1 MRTQT
6 LLSFLF
12 ESPLKFWKEKQTNLS
27 QEQLTKAKG
36 YFEALTG
43 QLKAYISGVDLTE
56 LKFETIELLYISILE
71 AKNFGIGA
79 AKGGNWL
86 AKQIDN
92 NPSLTF
98 KNVKEDYI
106 PVLVSYNKNLKKPE
120 IKDINLDNV
129 SDIQQLNSILNSL
142 GSEICIIATEAEL
155 GKVTEK
161 DGWEVFL
168 PHTTEASI
176 VLGKRYCGKRDNTW
190 CTTREDG
197 ENLFLNY
204 AIIDKVALF
213 YVIKKGQCADRRNP
227 EYKMSVG
234 FVNGEPKF
242 NMGSGN
248 ITVDAANQNLTFE
261 RFQQVLG
268 EELADEFL
276 EAMKQRMGVL
286 GNEPPALKEIEML
299 VATPEKFKKKF
310 EGYKDDETGDAARK
324 QIADFALKSSK
335 TKLEVINYLATY
347 KDSNVRQFVAENPN
361 TPEETLI
368 QQARDKADNVRY
380 AIAQNRNA
388 PEKALIQL
396 SNDLNEYVRRYVAEN
411 PNIPEETLIQLSKDT
426 DEYVRAAAAENPKL
440 PVKALARLTLS
451 SSSYIR
457 SSVAKNPNTPEEVLE
472 ILAKDKDSMVR
483 QSVAQNPNTPEE
495 ALIKLSKD
503 KDEHVRQSVA
513 QHPDA
518 PKKALEIL
526 ANSTEIYVLMDV
538 AANPN
543 TPEETLIQLSKGK
556 NGYIL
561 QSVANNPNTPEY
573 IIIYLLL
580 NPNKNKDFIRRGAAI
595 NPNTPAKYL
604 NILAKDE
611 DSFVRQNIAQNPNA
625 PKEALI
631 QLSKDEVFV
640 VRESVAKNPNTP
652 VEALKIL
659 ANDPTNYIKSLAIQ
673 NAQKRNIPLQESKVY
688 KHKIKL
694 SSILF

>member
-1 MRTQT
+1 MRTQS

-12 ESPLKFWKEKQTNLS
+12 ETPLKSWKEKQTNLS

-43 QLKAYISGVDLTE
+43 KLEAYISGIDLTT
-56 LKFETIELLYISILE
+56 LSFETIELLYISILE
-71 AKNFGIGA
+71 AKTFSITA
-79 AKGGNWL
+79 EKGGKWL
-86 AKQIDN
+86 AKQILN
-92 NPSLTF
+92 KFKNVEEASKNVEKAF

-248 ITVDAANQNLTFE
+248 ITVDAANENLTFE

-276 EAMKQRMGVL
+276 EEMKQRMGVL
-286 GNEPPALKEIEML
+286 GNEPPALKEMEML

-310 EGYKDDETGDAARK
+310 EGYKDNEIGDAARK
-324 QIADFALKSSK
+324 QFADFALESNK
-335 TKLEVINYLATY
+335 TSPEVIKYLATVKY
-347 KDSNVRQFVAENPN
+347 NDVREYIAENPN
-361 TPEETLI
+361 TPAEAFKILAGDE
-368 QQARDKADNVRY
+368 DK
-380 AIAQNRNA
+380 
-388 PEKALIQL
+388 
-396 SNDLNEYVRRYVAEN
+396 
-411 PNIPEETLIQLSKDT
+411 
-426 DEYVRAAAAENPKL
+426 
-440 PVKALARLTLS
+440 
-451 SSSYIR
+451 YIR
-457 SSVAKNPNTPEEVLE
+457 SSVAKNPNTPEEAFK
-472 ILAKDKDSMVR
+472 ILATDKDHYVR
-483 QSVAQNPNTPEE
+483 QYVAKNPNTPTEALELLAGDEEKYIRGYVALNPNTPAEALKILAGDEEKYIRGYVAINPKTPEETLIQLARDKAGNVRQYVAINPNTPAEAFKILAGDEKPDVREYVAKNPNTPAEALELLSKDEDFYVRQYVAKNPNTPEEALELLSKDEDFYFRGYVAENPNTPEE
-495 ALIKLSKD
+495 ALIQLSKD
-503 KDEHVRQSVA
+503 KNEYVRTLVA
-513 QHPDA
+513 
-518 PKKALEIL
+518 
-526 ANSTEIYVLMDV
+526 
-538 AANPN
+538 
-543 TPEETLIQLSKGK
+543 
-556 NGYIL
+556 
-561 QSVANNPNTPEY
+561 
-573 IIIYLLL
+573 
-580 NPNKNKDFIRRGAAI
+580 R
-595 NPNTPAKYL
+595 NPNTPA
-604 NILAKDE
+604 
-611 DSFVRQNIAQNPNA
+611 
-625 PKEALI
+625 EA
-631 QLSKDEVFV
+631 F
-640 VRESVAKNPNTP
+640 
-652 VEALKIL
+652 KIL
-659 ANDPTNYIKSLAIQ
+659 ANDPNNYIKTLAIQ
-673 NAQKRNIPLQESKVY
+673 NAQKRNLPLQESKY
-688 KHKIKL
+688 NSQKNKSKL
-694 SSILF
+694 SLKEIIFGNKI